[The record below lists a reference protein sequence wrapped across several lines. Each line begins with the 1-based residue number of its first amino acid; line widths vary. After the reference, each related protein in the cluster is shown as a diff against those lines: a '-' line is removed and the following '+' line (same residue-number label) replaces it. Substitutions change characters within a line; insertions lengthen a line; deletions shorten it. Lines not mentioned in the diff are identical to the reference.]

1 MHQDFFLSLYVRKN
15 SKKKFIFCLKNPAL
29 NILKDYL
36 GNFKNYNINEAI
48 KKSTNIIVGT
58 GKTEFEK
65 KIMFK
70 LVKQNKEFTCF
81 VDHSSNFKNRFSFR
95 GFKIHPKSFGQLIA
109 LQIKKLK
116 NIFQIHLLKQL
127 I

>member
-1 MHQDFFLSLYVRKN
+1 MHQDFFYLYTLGKIQ
-15 SKKKFIFCLKNPAL
+15 KKKFIFCLKNPAL

-58 GKTEFEK
+58 GKLNLKK

-95 GFKIHPKSFGQLIA
+95 GF
-109 LQIKKLK
+109 
-116 NIFQIHLLKQL
+116 
-127 I
+127 

>member
-1 MHQDFFLSLYVRKN
+1 
-15 SKKKFIFCLKNPAL
+15 
-29 NILKDYL
+29 
-36 GNFKNYNINEAI
+36 
-48 KKSTNIIVGT
+48 
-58 GKTEFEK
+58 
-65 KIMFK
+65 MFK

-95 GFKIHPKSFGQLIA
+95 GFKIHPKKFWTVDSITNKE
-109 LQIKKLK
+109 IK